1 MIAPPT
7 RREWVILAATIC
19 VVVLPLMALGGY
31 ALQKYQRTQAGMA
44 EMEPRYA
51 RLAGLDRQRDEIGQ
65 VLKRAVDIR
74 AAYVYPAAQDAV
86 QAGNA
91 AQQKVR
97 DLLTKAGLT
106 IVSSQVLP
114 AKEEKGFDR
123 IPITVRAEGELL
135 AVNTALSVLDEQ
147 LPVIFISSVEM
158 GSQQPLTMG
167 STSPKMIPTIT
178 LQLNLSVLR
187 ERT

>member
-1 MIAPPT
+1 MIAPPS
-7 RREWVILAATIC
+7 RREWAILIATLCLIM
-19 VVVLPLMALGGY
+19 LPLLLLGTY
-31 ALQKYQRTQAGMA
+31 VVQKYQRAQADLA
-44 EMEPRYA
+44 AMEPRYA
-51 RLAGLDRQRDEIGQ
+51 RLIGLDRQQALIAQ
-65 VLKRAVDIR
+65 VHKRAAAVR
-74 AAYVYPAAQDAV
+74 ATYVYPVAQDAV

-123 IPITVRAEGELL
+123 IPLAVRAEGELL
-135 AVNTALSVLDEQ
+135 AVNTALSVLSEQ
-147 LPVIFISSVEM
+147 LPVIFISNVEM
-158 GSQQPLTMG
+158 SSQTPLSVG
-167 STSPKMIPTIT
+167 GNVPKAAPMLT
-178 LQLNLSVLR
+178 LLLRLTVLR

>member
-1 MIAPPT
+1 MIAPPS
-7 RREWVILAATIC
+7 RREWAILAATLCLIL
-19 VVVLPLMALGGY
+19 LPLVLLGAY
-31 ALQKYQRTQAGMA
+31 VAQKYQLAQADLA
-44 EMEPRYA
+44 AMEPRYA
-51 RLAGLDRQRDEIGQ
+51 RLAGLDRQRESIALVD
-65 VLKRAVDIR
+65 KRSTDIR

-123 IPITVRAEGELL
+123 IPLTVRAEGELL
-135 AVNTALSVLDEQ
+135 AVNTALSVLGEQ
-147 LPVIFISSVEM
+147 LPVIFVANAEMSSQTPLSM
-158 GSQQPLTMG
+158 GANA
-167 STSPKMIPTIT
+167 PKTAPILT
-178 LQLNLSVLR
+178 LQLSLSVLR
-187 ERT
+187 ERV